1 MKHLLPVIF
10 LLMLAY
16 GCGSKEGSDSP
27 AGAVNDFVSAIKE
40 KNTSKAWTYLSK
52 DSQKLYDNIAKNRN
66 QSGKDYFEKS
76 LTEGGSLGIL
86 GGNYQ
91 VMEEKQEG
99 DSAIVLI
106 KTTDGQTSNM
116 FTVKEEGAWR
126 LDYAR
131 IIQESMEQPEQ

>member
-1 MKHLLPVIF
+1 MKYLLPVI
-10 LLMLAY
+10 LLFMLAP
-16 GCGSKEGSDSP
+16 GCGNKGGSDSP
-27 AGAVNDFVSAIKE
+27 ANAVNEFVSAIKE

-76 LTEGGSLGIL
+76 LNDNKSLGIL
-86 GGNYQ
+86 GTGYQ
-91 VMEEKQEG
+91 VLEERQEG
-99 DSAIVLI
+99 DSAVVII
-106 KTTDGQTSNM
+106 KTPDGQTSNM
-116 FTVKEEGAWR
+116 FTVKEEGTWR